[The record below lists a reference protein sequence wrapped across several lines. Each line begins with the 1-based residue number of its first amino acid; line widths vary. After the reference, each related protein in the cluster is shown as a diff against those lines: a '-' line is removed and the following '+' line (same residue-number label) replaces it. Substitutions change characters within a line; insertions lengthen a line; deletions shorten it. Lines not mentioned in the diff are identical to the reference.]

1 MAKPRVSPAVELG
14 ANLLLINERLGRMTA
29 KYFNFE
35 IIGLLG
41 ILVQAK
47 QDGLIDQIKPLLD
60 QLRFEIGFRIS
71 TQLYEEVLRLTE
83 EL

>member
-1 MAKPRVSPAVELG
+1 
-14 ANLLLINERLGRMTA
+14 MTA
-29 KYFNFE
+29 KYFDLE

-47 QDGLIDQIKPLLD
+47 QNGLIDQIKPLLD
-60 QLRFEIGFRIS
+60 QLRFEIGFRVS
-71 TQLYEEVLRLTE
+71 TQLYQEVLRLAQ